1 MKIKPQITVLFLL
14 SVFTLLLIISVIF
27 PKNGIP
33 LLGNMRLRFPSP
45 KDILKPGDADY
56 ADISFIIENNAL
68 LTDST
73 FEQMDRQV
81 EEESWDTVR
90 ANADSLRRSIC
101 RLQFPKNNKKL
112 LYSAFRS
119 FENAASASKPVR
131 ILHYGDSQIE
141 GDRITSFLRN
151 KLQNKFGGMGPGLMP
166 VEQVYD
172 FSFSILQENS
182 NNWYRYTLYGSR
194 DTTLTHNR
202 YGALASFCRFSPYG
216 SDTLTDVNNPF
227 EAWVSFAPSS
237 YSYPNTKNFRLC
249 RVFYSHNKEPFM
261 AEIYQKEVL
270 SDADIYP
277 TSESLQTIRWV
288 FDEPE
293 NSIRIV
299 FRGVNSPDIY
309 GIALDDLSGIAVDNI
324 PMRGNSGLVFTK
336 MDKNLLLQHFKALNV
351 KMIILQFG
359 GNVAPHITTD
369 YTYYEKLFAA
379 QIKRIHQILPD
390 AAVIVIGVADMSI
403 KKRNRYVSYPNIEKI
418 RDALKKASLESGA
431 AYWDLYEAM
440 GGKNSMPS
448 WVFANPPLASSD
460 FVHFNPKGAK
470 IIANMFYNALMFEYN
485 RYKKD
490 PENNPDQK
498 ETLPNANSQN

>member
-1 MKIKPQITVLFLL
+1 
-14 SVFTLLLIISVIF
+14 
-27 PKNGIP
+27 
-33 LLGNMRLRFPSP
+33 
-45 KDILKPGDADY
+45 
-56 ADISFIIENNAL
+56 
-68 LTDST
+68 
-73 FEQMDRQV
+73 
-81 EEESWDTVR
+81 
-90 ANADSLRRSIC
+90 
-101 RLQFPKNNKKL
+101 
-112 LYSAFRS
+112 
-119 FENAASASKPVR
+119 
-131 ILHYGDSQIE
+131 
-141 GDRITSFLRN
+141 
-151 KLQNKFGGMGPGLMP
+151 
-166 VEQVYD
+166 
-172 FSFSILQENS
+172 
-182 NNWYRYTLYGSR
+182 
-194 DTTLTHNR
+194 
-202 YGALASFCRFSPYG
+202 
-216 SDTLTDVNNPF
+216 
-227 EAWVSFAPSS
+227 
-237 YSYPNTKNFRLC
+237 
-249 RVFYSHNKEPFM
+249 M

-418 RDALKKASLESGA
+418 LDAMKKASLESGA
-431 AYWDLYEAM
+431 AYWDLYKAM

-460 FVHFNPKGAK
+460 FVHFNPKGAR
-470 IIANMFYNALMFEYN
+470 IIANMFYNALIFEFN
-485 RYKKD
+485 QYKKD
-490 PENNPDQK
+490 QENKTEQK
-498 ETLPNANSQN
+498 ENPPDANSQE